1 MERRTRS
8 RKNITPKMMMWRLIW
23 LTVMMVFVLVSG
35 YGVRLYAQSEKA
47 ANDAYVPTKNST
59 TKAANI
65 QATKPISILLM
76 GTDTGALGRSDK
88 GRTDTMIVVTIN
100 PKKKRTTM
108 VSIPRDTYVQIQG
121 GTATSSDK
129 INAAYTYNGTDG
141 AIKTVSKLLNVPINY
156 YVLVNMTG
164 LKKIV
169 DAVGG
174 VDVNV
179 AFSWTDPQH
188 VGNYKFTKG
197 PMHLNGAQALAYARM
212 RYVDPEGDYG
222 RQKRQQEVIRGVVKN
237 ALSAGTLSNYS
248 SLMKS
253 LSSAIQTNLK
263 FSEIKAIATGYSSS
277 AKTFTQKQL
286 KGTGAMVN
294 GASLQLP
301 STTELQSI
309 SNLLR
314 GELGLSKET
323 LNNWSTQE
331 NAANA
336 NTFNFSTGA
345 GTYNIN

>member
-8 RKNITPKMMMWRLIW
+8 RRELTPHMMMWRLIW
-23 LTVMMVFVLVSG
+23 LTVIMAFVLVTG
-35 YGVRLYAQSEKA
+35 YGVRLYAQTENAVKGT
-47 ANDAYVPTKNST
+47 YQPT
-59 TKAANI
+59 TKTTKVTKKNI
-65 QATKPISILLM
+65 EATKPISILLM
-76 GTDTGALGRSDK
+76 GTDTGALGRTDK
-88 GRTDTMIVVTIN
+88 GRTDTMIVATIN
-100 PKKKRTTM
+100 PKQKRTTM

-121 GTATSSDK
+121 GTVQGDK

-141 AIKTVSKLLNVPINY
+141 AISTVSKLLAVPINY

-164 LKKIV
+164 LRKIV

-188 VGNYKFTKG
+188 VGNYQFTKG

-212 RYVDPEGDYG
+212 RYLDPEGDYG
-222 RQKRQQEVIRGVVKN
+222 RQKRQQEVIEGIVKN

-248 SLMKS
+248 TLMKS
-253 LSSAIQTNLK
+253 LSSAIQTNLT
-263 FSEIKAIATGYSSS
+263 FDEIKSIATGYSSS
-277 AKTFTQKQL
+277 AKTFNQKTL

-301 STTELQSI
+301 STPELQSV
-309 SNLLR
+309 SDLLR
-314 GELGLSKET
+314 GELGLSKTT
-323 LNNWSTQE
+323 LNNYSTKE

-345 GTYNIN
+345 GTYTLY